1 MVFGHDPDHDDND
14 DVHDHGNC
22 DAEGCRVMTVMMMVV
37 RTGKMMMIMMASYLS
52 VITITTSIATL

>member
-22 DAEGCRVMTVMMMVV
+22 DAEGCRDDSDDD
-37 RTGKMMMIMMASYLS
+37 GGEDGEDDDDHDDQLS
-52 VITITTSIATL
+52 